1 VVLIKTKKEIDFIRE
16 SCQIVAEVLQ
26 LMKRYAK
33 PGITT
38 IELDKIAED
47 YILSNNARPAFK
59 GYSQAGSFDFP
70 GSICSSVDD
79 EVVHGI
85 PGNRILNEGE
95 IISIDVGVEKNQYFG
110 DAALTIAIGKI
121 SDEKQKL
128 MNSTEKS
135 LYLGIEEAIIGNK
148 IGDIAYAIQS
158 EVESNGFSVVRDL
171 CGHGVGKHLHEDPQ
185 IPNYGKRGTGTLIK
199 NGMTLAIEP
208 MINLGS
214 FKVYVEDDGWTVK
227 TSDGLPSAHFEHTI
241 AIIDGKAEI
250 LTKCW

>member
-1 VVLIKTKKEIDFIRE
+1 MVLIKTKKEIDFIRE

-135 LYLGIEEAIIGNK
+135 LYLGIVEANIGNK